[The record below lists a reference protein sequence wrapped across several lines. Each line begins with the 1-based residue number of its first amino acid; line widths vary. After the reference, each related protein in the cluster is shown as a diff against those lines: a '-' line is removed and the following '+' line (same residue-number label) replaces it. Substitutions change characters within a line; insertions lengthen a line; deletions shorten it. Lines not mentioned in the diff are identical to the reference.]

1 MGWVGVGWGG
11 SGRTKCGVLWKG
23 RGGRKGDLGWGV
35 GEMREYF
42 FKDKY
47 DRERE
52 EGGNKV

>member
-1 MGWVGVGWGG
+1 
-11 SGRTKCGVLWKG
+11 VLWKG